1 MKCRLIKI
9 ESLSGRK
16 ASVYSVSLG
25 REVETLLEKFVR
37 ENQNLYLSENNYL
50 DFSGDLEFHDYG
62 EQDHEE

>member
-37 ENQNLYLSENNYL
+37 ENQNLYLSETKDIL
-50 DFSGDLEFHDYG
+50 GHHTTD
-62 EQDHEE
+62 